1 MIKIL
6 VWLVAPAL
14 WAWGGYKNH
23 WIRRIG
29 VPLVLTLL
37 CLPLLK
43 WWSFLFF
50 GLLFGATTLPYGT
63 EKTDLPRFV
72 CGLAYA
78 IPLVFIAYFRHS
90 WLLWGVQVL
99 ISSLGSH
106 FVNNWLN
113 TRIKWHSDR
122 ITEFL
127 TAFFSYC
134 LIPFLI

>member
-1 MIKIL
+1 MVKIL
-6 VWLVAPAL
+6 VWCIIPTL
-14 WAWGGYKNH
+14 WALGGYK
-23 WIRRIG
+23 WRYWRRIG

-50 GLLFGATTLPYGT
+50 GLLYGTTTLPYGD
-63 EKTDLPRFV
+63 EKSDLPRWL

-78 IPLVFIAYFRHS
+78 LPLVFIAYFRHS
-90 WLLWGVQVL
+90 WLLWGVQCL
-99 ISSLGSH
+99 ISAGLCH
-106 FVNNWLN
+106 WVNNWLN

-127 TAFFSYC
+127 TALFAYC
-134 LIPFLI
+134 LVPFMI